1 MSQAHVTSIEAL
13 AAWKDSLGVFAAEGR
28 DALVAVEME
37 VRRAVDWLEDQT
49 KLWHAEVR
57 KSEELVV
64 QAKAELT
71 RRKMLPIVG
80 KHPDC
85 TEQEKALRRAQARL
99 EAAEAKL
106 ETCRRWQP
114 RLRKAIEEYEGTARP
129 LSGWLEHD
137 LPRAC
142 AALEQRIDALE
153 RYVGTPGPASEPPST
168 KL

>member
-13 AAWKDSLGVFAAEGR
+13 AAWKDSLCVFAAEGR
-28 DALVAVEME
+28 DALTAVEME
-37 VRRAVDWLEDQT
+37 IRRAVDWVEDQI

-57 KSEELVV
+57 KSEEAVV

-85 TEQEKALRRAQARL
+85 TEQEKALRKAQARL
-99 EAAEAKL
+99 AHAEEKL
-106 ETCRRWQP
+106 ETCRRWLP
-114 RLRKAIEEYEGTARP
+114 RLRKSIEEYEGFARP
-129 LSGWLEHD
+129 LAAWLEHD

-142 AALEQRIDALE
+142 AVLEQRIAALE
-153 RYVGTPGPASEPPST
+153 KYVGTAPPPSPPAT
-168 KL
+168 